1 MFKSLLIPIDM
12 SETAVKEATQV
23 LLNLTDAKPKI
34 LIVTSQDYAAMR
46 IRGDLVVIGSQE
58 FGIRVVPILDFPKD
72 AWILCND
79 KGCVYS
85 EGT

>member
-1 MFKSLLIPIDM
+1 MFKSLLIPWDM
-12 SETAVKEATQV
+12 CEAAVEEATRV
-23 LLNLTDAKPKI
+23 LLSLTDAKPKI

-46 IRGDLVVIGSQE
+46 IRGDLIVVGSQE
-58 FGIRVVPILDFPKD
+58 LEVRIIPVLDFPKD

>member
-12 SETAVKEATQV
+12 SETAVEEAPRV

-46 IRGDLVVIGSQE
+46 IRGDLVAIGFQE
-58 FGIRVVPILDFPKD
+58 LGIQIVPILDFPKD

>member
-12 SETAVKEATQV
+12 SETAMEEATQL

-34 LIVTSQDYAAMR
+34 LIVTSQDYLGMK
-46 IRGDLVVIGSQE
+46 IRGDLVVLGGSD
-58 FGIRVVPILDFPKD
+58 IRVIPILDFPKD
-72 AWILCND
+72 AWVLCND

-85 EGT
+85 EGC